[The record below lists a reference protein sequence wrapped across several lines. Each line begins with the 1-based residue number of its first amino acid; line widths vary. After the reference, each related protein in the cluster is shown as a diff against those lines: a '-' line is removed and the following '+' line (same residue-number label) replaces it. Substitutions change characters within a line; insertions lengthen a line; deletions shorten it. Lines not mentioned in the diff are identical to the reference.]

1 MSQVFLGINNIMIL
15 KKKIIFLLLIF
26 LFNVNFNTDIEIK
39 FKVDNQIITN
49 FDIFDEVNYLIFIRP
64 ELSKLT
70 KKELENLAEN
80 SLIREIIKKKE
91 LDKIFKNID
100 KTRLIEDVKLDLYK
114 FKKVKNENELI
125 KLIKKNNI
133 NYSNIIEKVKNEKL
147 WNELVYRKF
156 NKSIKIDEN
165 YLRKQL
171 VDRRKKIKK
180 FEYNLSEILFELDN
194 SVSLENKYKNIKEEI
209 KNNGFE
215 SAAIKYSIANSSK
228 NNGNIGW
235 IKETLL
241 SNKISD
247 MLRKIDINEISTPI
261 RYPNGYLVLK
271 INNKKELKQ
280 KIDLDRELKDLIKY
294 EKNKQLNQFSLLF
307 YKRIKQN
314 TIINEY

>member
-1 MSQVFLGINNIMIL
+1 MIL

-26 LFNVNFNTDIEIK
+26 LFNVNFDTDIEIK

-80 SLIREIIKKKE
+80 SLIREIIKKE

-100 KTRLIEDVKLDLYK
+100 KTRLIEEVKLDLYK
-114 FKKVKNENELI
+114 FKKVKNENEII

-147 WNELVYRKF
+147 WNELIYRKF

-215 SAAIKYSIANSSK
+215 SAAIKYSLANSSK
-228 NNGNIGW
+228 NMVI
-235 IKETLL
+235 
-241 SNKISD
+241 
-247 MLRKIDINEISTPI
+247 
-261 RYPNGYLVLK
+261 
-271 INNKKELKQ
+271 
-280 KIDLDRELKDLIKY
+280 
-294 EKNKQLNQFSLLF
+294 
-307 YKRIKQN
+307 
-314 TIINEY
+314 

>member
-147 WNELVYRKF
+147 WNEL
-156 NKSIKIDEN
+156 I
-165 YLRKQL
+165 
-171 VDRRKKIKK
+171 
-180 FEYNLSEILFELDN
+180 
-194 SVSLENKYKNIKEEI
+194 
-209 KNNGFE
+209 
-215 SAAIKYSIANSSK
+215 
-228 NNGNIGW
+228 
-235 IKETLL
+235 
-241 SNKISD
+241 
-247 MLRKIDINEISTPI
+247 
-261 RYPNGYLVLK
+261 
-271 INNKKELKQ
+271 
-280 KIDLDRELKDLIKY
+280 
-294 EKNKQLNQFSLLF
+294 
-307 YKRIKQN
+307 
-314 TIINEY
+314 

>member
-64 ELSKLT
+64 ELSKLK

-125 KLIKKNNI
+125 KLIKKQTCKQCPYILKNL
-133 NYSNIIEKVKNEKL
+133 SVKLKII
-147 WNELVYRKF
+147 YI
-156 NKSIKIDEN
+156 IKI
-165 YLRKQL
+165 
-171 VDRRKKIKK
+171 IKK
-180 FEYNLSEILFELDN
+180 
-194 SVSLENKYKNIKEEI
+194 
-209 KNNGFE
+209 
-215 SAAIKYSIANSSK
+215 
-228 NNGNIGW
+228 
-235 IKETLL
+235 T
-241 SNKISD
+241 
-247 MLRKIDINEISTPI
+247 
-261 RYPNGYLVLK
+261 
-271 INNKKELKQ
+271 
-280 KIDLDRELKDLIKY
+280 
-294 EKNKQLNQFSLLF
+294 
-307 YKRIKQN
+307 
-314 TIINEY
+314 

>member
-1 MSQVFLGINNIMIL
+1 MIL

-26 LFNVNFNTDIEIK
+26 LFNVNFNTEIEIK

-100 KTRLIEDVKLDLYK
+100 KTRLIEDAKLDLYK

-147 WNELVYRKF
+147 WNELIYRRF
-156 NKSIKIDEN
+156 NKSVKINES

-171 VDRRKKIKK
+171 LDRNKKIKK
-180 FEYNLSEILFELDN
+180 FEYNLSEILF
-194 SVSLENKYKNIKEEI
+194 
-209 KNNGFE
+209 
-215 SAAIKYSIANSSK
+215 
-228 NNGNIGW
+228 
-235 IKETLL
+235 
-241 SNKISD
+241 
-247 MLRKIDINEISTPI
+247 
-261 RYPNGYLVLK
+261 
-271 INNKKELKQ
+271 
-280 KIDLDRELKDLIKY
+280 
-294 EKNKQLNQFSLLF
+294 
-307 YKRIKQN
+307 
-314 TIINEY
+314 

>member
-1 MSQVFLGINNIMIL
+1 MIL

-26 LFNVNFNTDIEIK
+26 LFNVNFSTDIEIK

-133 NYSNIIEKVKNEKL
+133 NYSNIIEKSKTKNYGMNL
-147 WNELVYRKF
+147 F
-156 NKSIKIDEN
+156 IEN
-165 YLRKQL
+165 L
-171 VDRRKKIKK
+171 I
-180 FEYNLSEILFELDN
+180 NL
-194 SVSLENKYKNIKEEI
+194 
-209 KNNGFE
+209 
-215 SAAIKYSIANSSK
+215 
-228 NNGNIGW
+228 
-235 IKETLL
+235 
-241 SNKISD
+241 
-247 MLRKIDINEISTPI
+247 
-261 RYPNGYLVLK
+261 
-271 INNKKELKQ
+271 
-280 KIDLDRELKDLIKY
+280 
-294 EKNKQLNQFSLLF
+294 
-307 YKRIKQN
+307 
-314 TIINEY
+314 

>member
-26 LFNVNFNTDIEIK
+26 LFNVNFSTDIEIK

-147 WNELVYRKF
+147 WNELIYRKF
-156 NKSIKIDEN
+156 N
-165 YLRKQL
+165 
-171 VDRRKKIKK
+171 
-180 FEYNLSEILFELDN
+180 N
-194 SVSLENKYKNIKEEI
+194 SNA
-209 KNNGFE
+209 F
-215 SAAIKYSIANSSK
+215 AP
-228 NNGNIGW
+228 
-235 IKETLL
+235 LL
-241 SNKISD
+241 P
-247 MLRKIDINEISTPI
+247 R
-261 RYPNGYLVLK
+261 
-271 INNKKELKQ
+271 
-280 KIDLDRELKDLIKY
+280 
-294 EKNKQLNQFSLLF
+294 
-307 YKRIKQN
+307 
-314 TIINEY
+314 